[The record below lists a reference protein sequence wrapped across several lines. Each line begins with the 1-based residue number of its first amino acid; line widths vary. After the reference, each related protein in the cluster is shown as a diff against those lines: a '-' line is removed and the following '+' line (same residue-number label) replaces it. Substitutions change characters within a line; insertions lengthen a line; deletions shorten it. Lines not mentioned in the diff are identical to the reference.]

1 MHARV
6 LPLIVRLI
14 DFFTIA
20 FSALLPLINPLGS
33 AILFLGLAGPAD
45 AIVYRRLARKIALF
59 TVLFLVVVDLVGAL
73 LLTFFGISLP
83 VVQVA
88 GGMVLASMGWKLLNE
103 PDVAVPDAAAVTAP
117 PNSLQT
123 LDSKAFYPFTF
134 PLTAGPGT
142 VVVMLTLAAHAEQPA
157 LIDSVFS
164 QLGLFLAIV
173 VLCLMVYF
181 AYGYAPAL
189 ARKVSR
195 QTIHGILRIISFILL
210 AIGVQIFWRGAQ
222 TLLREALHIHP

>member
-1 MHARV
+1 MHARIF
-6 LPLIVRLI
+6 PLVVRLF

-20 FSALLPLINPLGS
+20 FSALFPLINPLGS
-33 AILFLGLAGPAD
+33 AMLFLGLAGPAD
-45 AIVYRRLARKIALF
+45 SIVYRRLARKIAF
-59 TVLFLVVVDLVGAL
+59 YTVLFLVVVDLAGAL
-73 LLTFFGISLP
+73 VLTFFGISLP
-83 VVQVA
+83 VIQVA
-88 GGMVLASMGWKLLNE
+88 GGLVLASMDWNLLNQ
-103 PDVAVPDAAAVTAP
+103 PDVPDTAQTTGP
-117 PNSLQT
+117 SNSLEE

-142 VVVMLTLAAHAEQPA
+142 VVVTLTLAAHAEQPTS
-157 LIDSVFS
+157 IDSIFS

-173 VLCLMVYF
+173 VLCGMVYF

-210 AIGVQIFWRGAQ
+210 AIGVQIFWRGAEV
-222 TLLREALHIHP
+222 LLREALRIHG

>member
-1 MHARV
+1 MHTRL
-6 LPLIVRLI
+6 LPLLVRLF

-20 FSALLPLINPLGS
+20 FSALFPVINPLGS
-33 AILFLGLAGPAD
+33 AMLFLGLAGPAD
-45 AIVYRRLARKIALF
+45 AIVYKRLARKIALF
-59 TVLFLVVVDLVGAL
+59 TVLFLMVVDLAGAL

-83 VVQVA
+83 VIQVA
-88 GGMVLASMGWKLLNE
+88 GGLVLASMGWNLLNQ
-103 PDVAVPDAAAVTAP
+103 PDAPDLTQSTGQS
-117 PNSLQT
+117 NSLQE

-134 PLTAGPGT
+134 PLTAGPGC
-142 VVVMLTLAAHAEQPA
+142 VVVTLTLAAHAEQPT
-157 LIDSVFS
+157 SVPSIFS

-189 ARKVSR
+189 ARKVSP

-210 AIGVQIFWRGAQ
+210 AIGVQIFWRGAE
-222 TLLREALHIHP
+222 TLLQQALHIHP